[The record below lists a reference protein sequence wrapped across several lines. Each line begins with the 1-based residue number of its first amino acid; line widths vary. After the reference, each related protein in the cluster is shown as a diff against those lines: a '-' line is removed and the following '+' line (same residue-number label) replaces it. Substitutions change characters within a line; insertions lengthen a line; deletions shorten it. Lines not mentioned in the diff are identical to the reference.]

1 MIDICVGID
10 PSINSTGI
18 TCIAY
23 DDNVKIDEKFYIIKP
38 DKLTK
43 RELEAEERNIKIFEY
58 ILYNKLEAK
67 DKEDNH
73 EVEYIK
79 SLNALEVMNSIHSAI
94 NKFITKQVGRL
105 GIYNLYICQEGIS
118 YGSVTRTKSV
128 FDLAGLNYLL
138 RDLVINDLQPT
149 YFIIATPSEIKKTTS
164 GNGNCKKEVMVE
176 LFKAIYPDFDLPK
189 IDDVAD
195 SYWMQNYIKILKD
208 KELI

>member
-149 YFIIATPSEIKKTTS
+149 YFIIATPSE
-164 GNGNCKKEVMVE
+164 